1 MRIGLIA
8 GEASGDNLGAGL
20 IRAIRA
26 RLPSATFEGVAG
38 PRMIAEGCRALYPA
52 ERLAIMG
59 VVEILGHYRELHA
72 MRADLLRHF
81 SADPPAVLIG
91 IDAPEFNLGLEARLK
106 AAGVRTV
113 HYVSPQVWAWRR
125 GRLRTIS
132 RSVDLMLTLFPF
144 EAAFYEE
151 HGVPVR
157 FVGHPL
163 ADAIPMESDRG
174 AARSAL
180 GLPAA
185 APLIALLPGS
195 RVSEVRRLAD
205 LFLRTARWCLERHPA
220 LRFIAPMAGAETR
233 RLFETALERVPV
245 PGLTLCEGQSHQA
258 MTAADA
264 ILLASGTATLE
275 AMLLK
280 RPMVVAYRMGR
291 VSYWLARRLLYVDRY
306 AIPNLLAGD
315 RLVPEF
321 IQDDA
326 SPEAMGTRLLEYL
339 ERPSLA
345 DAAHARFAELHRELR
360 RGADDRAAEAVLELI
375 GNAGAAG
382 MASSSPRMPAVEGA

>member
-1 MRIGLIA
+1 LRIGLIA

-26 RLPSATFEGVAG
+26 RVPDVSFEGVAG
-38 PRMIAEGCRALYPA
+38 PRMVAEGCRALYPA

-59 VVEILGHYRELHA
+59 VAEVLTHYRGLRA
-72 MRADLLRHF
+72 MRADLVRHF
-81 SADPPAVLIG
+81 TADPPAVLIG
-91 IDAPEFNLGLEARLK
+91 IDAPEFNLGLEAQVK

-163 ADAIPMESDRG
+163 ADAIPMESDRA
-174 AARSAL
+174 AARAAL
-180 GLPAA
+180 GLPAD

-195 RVSEVRRLAD
+195 RVNEVKRLAD
-205 LFLRTARWCLERHPA
+205 DFLRTARWCLERRPDLH
-220 LRFIAPMAGAETR
+220 FVAPMAGAVTR
-233 RLFETALERVPV
+233 RLFEAALEREPV
-245 PGLTLCEGQSHQA
+245 PTLTLCDGRSHEA
-258 MTAADA
+258 MMAADA

-280 RPMVVAYRMGR
+280 RPMVVAYRMAR
-291 VSYWLARRLLYVDRY
+291 MSYWLAQRLLYVDRY

-321 IQDDA
+321 IQDDVR
-326 SPEAMGTRLLEYL
+326 PEAMGARLLDYL
-339 ERPSLA
+339 ERPELA
-345 DAAHARFAELHRELR
+345 DAANARFAELHAELR
-360 RGADDRAAEAVLELI
+360 QGADARAAEAVLQLI
-375 GNAGAAG
+375 GSAGAAAG
-382 MASSSPRMPAVEGA
+382 LSPRMATADGI

>member
-1 MRIGLIA
+1 LRIGLIA

-26 RLPSATFEGVAG
+26 RVPDASFEGVAG

-59 VVEILGHYRELHA
+59 VAEVLTHYRGLRA
-72 MRADLLRHF
+72 MRGDLVRHF
-81 SADPPAVLIG
+81 TEDPPAVLIG
-91 IDAPEFNLGLEARLK
+91 IDAPEFNLGLEARVK
-106 AAGVRTV
+106 ASGVRTV

-174 AARSAL
+174 AARAAL
-180 GLPAA
+180 GLPVD

-195 RVSEVRRLAD
+195 RVNEVKRLAEV
-205 LFLRTARWCLERHPA
+205 FLRTARWCLERRPDLH
-220 LRFIAPMAGAETR
+220 FVAPMAGPETR
-233 RLFETALERVPV
+233 RLFEEALEREPV
-245 PGLTLCEGQSHQA
+245 PTLRLCDGRSHEV

-280 RPMVVAYRMGR
+280 RPMVVAYRMAR
-291 VSYWLARRLLYVDRY
+291 LSYWLARRLLYVDRY

-321 IQDDA
+321 IQDDVR
-326 SPEAMGTRLLEYL
+326 PEAMGARLLEYI
-339 ERPSLA
+339 EQPALA
-345 DAAHARFAELHRELR
+345 DAANARFAQLHAELR
-360 RGADDRAAEAVLELI
+360 QGADERAAEAVLQLI
-375 GNAGAAG
+375 GSPGAAG
-382 MASSSPRMPAVEGA
+382 VAGLSPRMAAPEGI